1 MNGDGND
8 WAPPADEADAGGR
21 LAELRGRLL
30 NSIKLDSIR
39 PLVPLIGGWLFLDSL
54 TWISGKPGN
63 GKSFV
68 VLDMAGCVSEG
79 IAWCGYP
86 TKQGNVL
93 YVISEGLS
101 GIRQRV
107 RAWEQDH
114 GRPMSNVTWLPGPV
128 SLVGDWASIVAI
140 AKSIDA
146 VLIVF
151 DTQAMV
157 TVGLDEV
164 SSKDMGMIVA
174 AAEHIRAGT
183 GACVAL
189 VHHEAIGGDRPRG
202 HSSMDGAAAT
212 LIRVVKDGAVVWV
225 ANTKQKD
232 GPKHPT
238 LSLQITAIGDS
249 LVLVPVDATMAMAM
263 TDSEV
268 AVYACLRDL
277 AALKGGAS
285 HAELKE
291 ATGSRGV
298 PISTFGW
305 ALKRIVARGL
315 ARNEGKGRSSFYVLV
330 DPAQGRLDSADQDG
344 WQPQADRPADDAQ
357 WQPSGQVQP
366 RSNAS
371 TTRGST

>member
-1 MNGDGND
+1 MTVTD
-8 WAPPADEADAGGR
+8 WAPPADEAEAGGR
-21 LAELRGRLL
+21 LAELRSRLL
-30 NSIKLDSIR
+30 TSVKLDSIR

-54 TWISGKPGN
+54 TWITGKPGN

-79 IAWCGYP
+79 IPWCGYP
-86 TKQGNVL
+86 TKQGQVL

-114 GRPMSNVTWLPGPV
+114 GRPMTNVTWLPGPL

-174 AAEHIRAGT
+174 AAEQVRAGT
-183 GACVAL
+183 GACVTL
-189 VHHEAIGGDRPRG
+189 VHHEAVGGDRPRG

-238 LSLQITAIGDS
+238 LSLQATAVGDS
-249 LVLVPVDATMAMAM
+249 LVLVPVDAGMAMAM

-285 HAELKE
+285 HSELKE

-298 PISTFGW
+298 PVSTFGW
-305 ALKRIVARGL
+305 ALKRIVKRGL
-315 ARNEGKGRSSFYVLV
+315 ARNEGKGRNSFYVLI
-330 DPAQGRLDSADQDG
+330 DPAQGKLDDDDQGG
-344 WQPQADRPADDAQ
+344 WGAGDDSSSPDPTGSQ
-357 WQPSGQVQP
+357 NGEVQP